1 MNAILIRVEILP
13 KSVVLSDY
21 FVPRQTSGNIWIS
34 FDCCDCGTDGIRWVE
49 ARDAVKHLMVHR
61 TAPKNKG

>member
-21 FVPRQTSGNIWIS
+21 FVPRQTSGIS
-34 FDCCDCGTDGIRWVE
+34 GSVLI
-49 ARDAVKHLMVHR
+49 AVTTTVVLM
-61 TAPKNKG
+61 AFGG